1 MNFSYLIWLL
11 GIIVAV
17 IIGLSVFH
25 VYEVPFVMDQLRS
38 IRGRDDKGAFRCA
51 RAGRGVEAFLARA
64 CAEALRT
71 KMTA

>member
-1 MNFSYLIWLL
+1 MNFGYLIWLL

-38 IRGRDDKGAFRCA
+38 IPDGTTK
-51 RAGRGVEAFLARA
+51 
-64 CAEALRT
+64 ALFVALGLVAVS
-71 KMTA
+71 KLF